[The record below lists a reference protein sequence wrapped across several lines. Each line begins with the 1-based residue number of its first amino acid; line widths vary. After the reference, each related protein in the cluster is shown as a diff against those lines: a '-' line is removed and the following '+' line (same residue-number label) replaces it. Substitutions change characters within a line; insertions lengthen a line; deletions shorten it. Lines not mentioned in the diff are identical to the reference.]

1 MADGFQ
7 AEPHTPA
14 ANSGKLRWQSRYNGL
29 SFIALLDGKAVAGVS
44 GPWSGKFALTWWDR
58 PQAQR
63 QLELFDSMQEAQH
76 AVEAWARRLGA
87 GCPPMF
93 KPRASA
99 AQAGSAGQP
108 RRPGLLEHLRRLL
121 TPPPAPK
128 AAAPDTDMRR
138 RQRQAHADLDL
149 DGLSF
154 VAER

>member
-7 AEPHTPA
+7 AEPHMPA
-14 ANSGKLRWQSRYNGL
+14 ADSGKLRWQSRYNGL

-63 QLELFDSMQEAQH
+63 QLELFDSMQEAQL

-87 GCPPMF
+87 GCPPML

-99 AQAGSAGQP
+99 AQSSSAGQP
-108 RRPGLLEHLRRLL
+108 RNRLGLLDQLRRLL
-121 TPPPAPK
+121 TPAPK
-128 AAAPDTDMRR
+128 AAAPDTEMRR
-138 RQRQAHADLDL
+138 RERQAHADLDL
-149 DGLSF
+149 DGLNF